1 MLLFLLLLLP
11 VISQTFTIDK
21 QVQLD
26 ALAGSTLINSSL
38 IILGN
43 NITNLYSL
51 SKANTIDGYLMILQ
65 TSNLQSLAGLE
76 NIKNINGRFSENSS
90 VYISGNSK
98 LCYVNTINWGLVT
111 SYDVAIDNNM
121 IECQCDN
128 QCVGCFG
135 AGNRMCQR
143 CLNFSLNNACVNMC
157 PEGTLTNN
165 YTKSCEEINVP
176 GQSIISYT
184 FDTILT
190 FTWTDPN
197 PNGIITAQKLYIDG
211 VLVLETELSYDKVEL
226 ANQYMY
232 NATVNS
238 VINVTLFSRNSIG
251 WNGTNSNII
260 VAVTPND
267 EDNGTFIS
275 NLNIYVKIGVIAGII
290 CFAVLLTVLIIKYC
304 DNRSKKK
311 VNPRDFSNI

>member
-51 SKANTIDGYLMILQ
+51 SKVNTIDGYLMILQ

-111 SYDVAIDNNM
+111 SYDVAIDNNLYT
-121 IECQCDN
+121 CQCDS

-290 CFAVLLTVLIIKYC
+290 CFAVLLTVSIIKCC
-304 DNRSKKK
+304 DNRNKKK